1 VGKEACPMISF
12 FPLMSLLI
20 FLLLSEE
27 REFVRFKVKKDL
39 LCLKSNRLEN
49 FDLTVGR
56 WIPRPT

>member
-1 VGKEACPMISF
+1 MISF